1 MKKFFERALKVI
13 EENSD
18 KLPLDPDVLRA
29 YQIATDD
36 YYDEYLREECII
48 DILKLLKQQE
58 VMPRR

>member
-36 YYDEYLREECII
+36 YYDEYLREECVI
-48 DILKLLKQQE
+48 DILKLLKNS
-58 VMPRR
+58 RR